1 MRGPS
6 HEGSD
11 VNGTPESINAV
22 TVGCTDLAA
31 SAAFYEALGFEVA
44 HGSPSTG
51 FISYRVGPTFLNLQ
65 GVERVEVA
73 WGRFI
78 VHVDDV
84 DAMYERALAAGLSP
98 SMEPSDAPWGERYF
112 HIDDPDGH
120 EVSFARPL

>member
-1 MRGPS
+1 M
-6 HEGSD
+6 
-11 VNGTPESINAV
+11 NGRPQSINAV
-22 TVGCTDLAA
+22 TIGCTDLSA
-31 SAAFYEALGFEVA
+31 SHAFYTALGFDDVV
-44 HGSPSTG
+44 HGTPDTG

-65 GVERVEVA
+65 AVDRVEVG

-84 DAMYERALAAGLSP
+84 DAIHQRALDAGLSP
-98 SMEPSDAPWGERYF
+98 TMAPSDAPWGERYF